1 MKANMLDVLFF
12 MFEHYDDSTIAAVE
26 ADPSTSLAIFSET
39 RRLEE
44 QLFNEG
50 FEEQEINLALR
61 WLEDLGT
68 QVGAISTITADSP
81 TVGYLR
87 LFSDEEQRLLG
98 NDCCNFLLSLE
109 NDKMISPDQRELI
122 IDRALALDFA
132 NVEID
137 LPQFQW
143 LTLMVLANIPEAD
156 DAYDWVEELIH
167 QDAQYMAN

>member
-26 ADPSTSLAIFSET
+26 ADPSTSLALFSET

-68 QVGAISTITADSP
+68 QVGALSTVTADSP
-81 TVGYLR
+81 TAGYLR
-87 LFSDEEQRLLG
+87 VFSEEERSLFG

-109 NDKMISPDQRELI
+109 NDGMVSTAQRELI
-122 IDRALALDFA
+122 IDRALALDLA

-137 LPQFQW
+137 LHQFQW

-156 DAYDWVEELIH
+156 DAYDWVEELIY

>member
-1 MKANMLDVLFF
+1 
-12 MFEHYDDSTIAAVE
+12 
-26 ADPSTSLAIFSET
+26 
-39 RRLEE
+39 
-44 QLFNEG
+44 
-50 FEEQEINLALR
+50 
-61 WLEDLGT
+61 
-68 QVGAISTITADSP
+68 
-81 TVGYLR
+81 
-87 LFSDEEQRLLG
+87 
-98 NDCCNFLLSLE
+98 
-109 NDKMISPDQRELI
+109 MISPDQRELI